1 MSTTIEKWGKSLA
14 VKIPQAV
21 ARRIRIQAGDAVDL
35 VVTTRTIVVRPA
47 GTAHKTSALLRR
59 ITPAN
64 RHGETVWSN
73 VEGTEAARGKSA
85 ASPRR
90 AACLS
95 YPDKIEMSEE
105 AEQNP
110 RAFLRRKLH
119 EKHHR

>member
-21 ARRIRIQAGDAVDL
+21 ARRIHIQAGDAVDL
-35 VVTTRTIVVRPA
+35 VVTTRTILVRPA
-47 GTAHKTSALLRR
+47 GTVQKISALLRR

-64 RHGETVWSN
+64 RHDETDFGKAN
-73 VEGTEAARGKSA
+73 ETNPARPKFRPQ
-85 ASPRR
+85 PRR

>member
-21 ARRIRIQAGDAVDL
+21 ARQINIQAGDVVDL
-35 VVTTRTIVVRPA
+35 VVSTRTIVMRPA
-47 GTAHKTSALLRR
+47 GTPQKTSALLRR

-64 RHGETVWSN
+64 RHGETVWSK
-73 VEGTEAARGKSA
+73 VEGTGAARGKSA
-85 ASPRR
+85 PLRCR

>member
-1 MSTTIEKWGKSLA
+1 MSTTIEKWGNSLA

-21 ARRIRIQAGDAVDL
+21 ARRIRVQAGDAVDL
-35 VVTTRTIVVRPA
+35 VVSTRTIVVRPV
-47 GTAHKTSALLRR
+47 GTVQKISALPGR

-64 RHGETVWSN
+64 PHAETDWGKANGS
-73 VEGTEAARGKSA
+73 ESAREKSRPK
-85 ASPRR
+85 PRR

-95 YPDKIEMSEE
+95 YTDKIEMSEE